1 MNCPARSRAGTDW
14 GLAQIDLARED
25 YQAAFPGWW
34 SHSRSTATCSTRRDR
49 RRGPQR
55 YFTDAPF
62 VGGAKTCVLTKMW
75 GRGTEPTL
83 TGLRDAFTETRVSF
97 RAED

>member
-1 MNCPARSRAGTDW
+1 M
-14 GLAQIDLARED
+14 
-25 YQAAFPGWW
+25 
-34 SHSRSTATCSTRRDR
+34 STNEEALRTI
-49 RRGPQR
+49 GVNEPQR

-62 VGGAKTCVLTKMW
+62 AGGAKTYVLTKMW

-83 TGLRDAFTETRVSF
+83 TGLRDAFTETGVSF